1 MTLYKYSKLFFW
13 SALTLTLLTPPSAVM
28 AYSNYNLAS
37 EELTDSQ
44 RAFSTFEP
52 RATSIAQS
60 LDQHKEDLAACKDAK
75 CRQVET
81 NAVYGIQGLYEDVKQ
96 KDATFKSALESEV
109 VKHQAQVRT
118 NTLLLKVD
126 TLQAVAVIALWCLFL
141 LSKLRQPESAPSQS
155 ATDQLISS

>member
-1 MTLYKYSKLFFW
+1 MTFYKYSKLFFW

-37 EELTDSQ
+37 KELTDSQ
-44 RAFSTFEP
+44 RAFSSFEP

-60 LDQHKEDLAACKDAK
+60 LDQHKEDLAACKDAR

-81 NAVYGIQGLYEDVKQ
+81 DTVYGVQALYEDVKQ
-96 KDATFKSALESEV
+96 QDATFKSALEFEV

-126 TLQAVAVIALWCLFL
+126 AFQAVAVIVLWCLFF
-141 LSKLRQPESAPSQS
+141 KARIPSRPAKIEFQ
-155 ATDQLISS
+155 